1 MTSKR
6 TNKTDTLS
14 APGSVRRSRGSGA
27 THSRKPG
34 TTVANSSETE
44 SGDVSDQID
53 QEAIAR
59 LAYSYWEA
67 RGGAGGTPEDDW
79 FRAQQELVSLHRSLK
94 SA

>member
-14 APGSVRRSRGSGA
+14 AGGSVRRSRGSGA

-34 TTVANSSETE
+34 ATVATSSENE
-44 SGDVSDQID
+44 SVDLVDT
-53 QEAIAR
+53 EAIAR

-67 RGGAGGTPEDDW
+67 RGGVGGTPEDDW
-79 FRAQQELVSLHRSLK
+79 FRAEHELVTLHRSLE

>member
-14 APGSVRRSRGSGA
+14 AVGTVRRSRGA
-27 THSRKPG
+27 THSRKSG
-34 TTVANSSETE
+34 ATVATSSETE
-44 SGDVSDQID
+44 SSDRVD

-67 RGGAGGTPEDDW
+67 RGGVGGTPEDDW
-79 FRAQQELVSLHRSLK
+79 FRAEHELLTLNRSLQ

>member
-6 TNKTDTLS
+6 TTKTDTLS
-14 APGSVRRSRGSGA
+14 AGGTVRRSRSSGA

-34 TTVANSSETE
+34 ATMTASETE
-44 SGDVSDQID
+44 SVNIASQVDP
-53 QEAIAR
+53 EAVAR

-67 RGGAGGTPEDDW
+67 RGGQGGTPEDDW
-79 FRAQQELVSLHRSLK
+79 FRAEHELVTLNRSLE

>member
-6 TNKTDTLS
+6 SNKTDTLS
-14 APGSVRRSRGSGA
+14 AGVAVRRSRSSGA

-34 TTVANSSETE
+34 TTIATSETE
-44 SGDVSDQID
+44 SVNAASQVDP
-53 QEAIAR
+53 EAVAR

-67 RGGAGGTPEDDW
+67 RGGVGGTPEDDW
-79 FRAQQELVSLHRSLK
+79 FRAEHELLTLNHSLE

>member
-6 TNKTDTLS
+6 TKTDTLS
-14 APGSVRRSRGSGA
+14 AGGSVRRSRGSGA

-34 TTVANSSETE
+34 TTVETTSETDMVE
-44 SGDVSDQID
+44 QLD

-67 RGGAGGTPEDDW
+67 RGGADGTPEDDW
-79 FRAQQELVSLHRSLK
+79 FRAEHELVTLNRSLK

>member
-14 APGSVRRSRGSGA
+14 AMGAVRRSRGA
-27 THSRKPG
+27 THSRKSG
-34 TTVANSSETE
+34 ATVAASETG
-44 SGDVSDQID
+44 SVDRVD

-67 RGGAGGTPEDDW
+67 RGGVGGTPEDDW
-79 FRAQQELVSLHRSLK
+79 FRAEHELLTLHRSLE

>member
-14 APGSVRRSRGSGA
+14 AGGSVRRSRGSGA

-34 TTVANSSETE
+34 TTMTTSSETE
-44 SGDVSDQID
+44 SVDMAGQVDT
-53 QEAIAR
+53 EAIAR

-67 RGGAGGTPEDDW
+67 RGGVGGTPEDDW
-79 FRAQQELVSLHRSLK
+79 FRAEHELVTLNRSLEN
-94 SA
+94 A

>member
-14 APGSVRRSRGSGA
+14 AGGTVRRSRGSGA
-27 THSRKPG
+27 THSRKLAAA
-34 TTVANSSETE
+34 VATSSETE
-44 SGDVSDQID
+44 SVDLVDP
-53 QEAIAR
+53 EAIAR

-67 RGGAGGTPEDDW
+67 RGGVGGTPEDDW
-79 FRAQQELVSLHRSLK
+79 FRAEHELVTLHRSLE

>member
-6 TNKTDTLS
+6 TIKTDTLS
-14 APGSVRRSRGSGA
+14 AGGTVRRSRTSGA
-27 THSRKPG
+27 THSRKQG
-34 TTVANSSETE
+34 VAVATSSENE
-44 SGDVSDQID
+44 SVDLD

-67 RGGAGGTPEDDW
+67 RGGVGGTPEDDW
-79 FRAQQELVSLHRSLK
+79 FRAQHELLTLNRSLQ